1 MKPAKY
7 TSWRELLRHEMDERG
22 DDDTSLI
29 CDATAEE
36 LDKRFPASPRSIS
49 EYQQIQD
56 ALVHFYAWT
65 DDRVY
70 FTVHDDDR
78 LVYCVESV
86 RRHPPEGTP
95 Q

>member
-1 MKPAKY
+1 MEE
-7 TSWRELLRHEMDERG
+7 W
-22 DDDTSLI
+22 DDQDASLI
-29 CDATAEE
+29 CEATAEK
-36 LDKRFPASPRSIS
+36 LDKRFPVPPRSIG

-78 LVYCVESV
+78 LVYRVESV
-86 RRHPPEGTP
+86 CRHPPEGTP